1 VIATRAFALS
11 CVVLV
16 AAQTLHLQAQGEGFA
31 PLSLIDVP
39 FISQSE
45 ALCGGAAAA
54 MVLRYWGERGV
65 SAEAF
70 AHLVDRSAAGIR
82 TDALV
87 ADLRR
92 RGWTANGMEGDVA
105 AIQTEL
111 SRGRPVMTLIEDRPS
126 TFHYVVIV
134 AWHERGIVLHDP
146 ARAPFRVMSTG
157 EFTRR
162 WRAARRWMAIVVP
175 GESHQPPVGRVL
187 SDPPS
192 SRVQPASA
200 EASAVRRSLGEG
212 GKDPAYATTGSLTRP
227 ETNACEQA
235 VAQGIRHAQ
244 SNDLEAAE
252 RVFAEAVAC
261 PGATRE
267 LAGVRV
273 LQKRWVEASDL
284 ASAAVAADQGDDY
297 AWKVLATSR
306 FVQND
311 RLGALAAWNQ
321 TGEPRL
327 DLVRIDGLTRT
338 RHRPVERLLDIAP
351 GELLTASRFTRA
363 KRQLAEL
370 PSASST
376 RLEYVPV
383 SAGLA
388 ELRASVA
395 DRPLVPT
402 GRLALA
408 AAGLAAAA
416 TREVRLTTGSLVGS
430 GETISAAWR
439 FWPHRPRVAGGMRAP
454 APWGGS
460 SSIQV
465 FSERQPFTV
474 VDLPRAER
482 VGARLDV
489 SDWMTGRLRWD
500 VSGGVDEWAGEALRG
515 SIGGDARWASFDDR
529 VVAAAG
535 VQAWLGHAGF
545 ATIDAGVRGRSSRE
559 AGSDRLRALRSGE
572 SAEALAEAERTRP
585 TLRGIT
591 VVGSANVQIAT
602 NTTPLD
608 LWWAGDTGHARA
620 ALLRAHPLLDQGR
633 LRVERLG
640 RAVVHASLEAQR
652 WWMVGGPASAAAAVF
667 GDVARTARRRDGPA
681 LGDVDV
687 GVGARVAVA
696 GMPGVF
702 RVDVA
707 KGLRDGAAAVSVAYE
722 P

>member
-1 VIATRAFALS
+1 MIATRAFALC
-11 CVVLV
+11 CVVLA
-16 AAQTLHLQAQGEGFA
+16 AAQTLHLQAQGEGPA

-39 FISQSE
+39 FIAQSE

-82 TDALV
+82 TDALIG
-87 ADLRR
+87 DLRR
-92 RGWTANGMEGDVA
+92 RGWIANGMEGDEA

-111 SRGRPVMTLIEDRPS
+111 SRGRPVMTLVEDRPS

-134 AWHERGIVLHDP
+134 GWHERGVVFHDP

-162 WRAARRWMAIVVP
+162 WRPARRWMAVVVP
-175 GESHQPPVGRVL
+175 GEPHQPSNVGSAFRRTEGRL
-187 SDPPS
+187 K
-192 SRVQPASA
+192 PAPT
-200 EASAVRRSLGEG
+200 GEE
-212 GKDPAYATTGSLTRP
+212 DGST
-227 ETNACEQA
+227 ACEQA

-252 RVFAEAVAC
+252 RIFAEAVAC

-284 ASAAVAADQGDDY
+284 ASAAVAADQGDRY
-297 AWKVLATSR
+297 AWEVLATSR

-311 RLGALAAWNQ
+311 RLGALAAWNH
-321 TGEPRL
+321 TGAPRL

-338 RHRPVERLLDIAP
+338 RHRPVERLLDVAP
-351 GELLTASRFTRA
+351 GELLTASRFARA

-408 AAGLAAAA
+408 AAGLVAAA
-416 TREVRLTTGSLVGS
+416 TREVRLTTGSLVGG

-439 FWPHRPRVAGGMRAP
+439 FWPRRPRVAGGMRAP
-454 APWGGS
+454 APWGGTWRV
-460 SSIQV
+460 QA

-474 VDLPRAER
+474 VDVPRAER
-482 VGARLDV
+482 VGARLGV

-500 VSGGVDEWAGEALRG
+500 VSAGVDEWAGETARG
-515 SIGGDARWASFDDR
+515 SIGGGARWASLDDR
-529 VVAAAG
+529 VDASAG

-545 ATIDAGVRGRSSRE
+545 ATIDAGVRARSS
-559 AGSDRLRALRSGE
+559 
-572 SAEALAEAERTRP
+572 SAV
-585 TLRGIT
+585 RGRVFRGT
-591 VVGSANVQIAT
+591 GGVQIAT
-602 NTTPLD
+602 DTTPLD
-608 LWWAGDTGHARA
+608 LWWAGDTGHARV
-620 ALLRAHPLLDQGR
+620 ALVRAHPLLDQGR

-640 RAVVHASLEAQR
+640 RAVAHASLEAQR
-652 WWMVGGPASAAAAVF
+652 WWTVVRPVSAAAAVF

-696 GMPGVF
+696 GVPGVF

-707 KGLRDGAAAVSVAYE
+707 KGLRDGATAISIAYE